1 MHKHRQFSKF
11 EKYVKS
17 RERKIRRTLSEIE
30 KRGAAAAL
38 DRCRVLAD
46 QINGDLRNKKLRRLF
61 NNSSLLA
68 EFQVSIERA
77 ASVLDGI
84 AARKANGAGRA
95 ERGSNRSR
103 HAQEDAPIARGAS

>member
-1 MHKHRQFSKF
+1 
-11 EKYVKS
+11 
-17 RERKIRRTLSEIE
+17 
-30 KRGAAAAL
+30 
-38 DRCRVLAD
+38 VLAD
-46 QINGDLRNKKLRRLF
+46 QINGDLRNKKLRQLF